1 MPLTSVAIE
10 NTKPRTK
17 PYTIAD
23 GDGLYLL
30 VKPNGRKLWR
40 LRYRYAG
47 KQNMLSL
54 GSFPTLLLA
63 GARGKRDAA
72 HQLLA
77 DGIDP
82 SQQRKLDQIAR
93 ATAAR
98 NTFGELV
105 EEYLEI
111 LRESGAAESTLNK
124 NRWLLQDLA
133 APLTKRPL
141 TAITPAEILVILQR
155 IQKSGRRE
163 TARRLRGAIGTVF
176 RRAITTLRATNDPTY
191 ALRGAL
197 RPPIVQHRAAVTDE
211 RELGALMAS
220 IDEYDGWPTVRAALQ
235 LIALTMTRPIEIRLM
250 RRSEINW
257 PKATWQIPAERMK
270 MRSPHDVP
278 LSKQGLAVL
287 RDIWDLSHDDGLV
300 LPSVR
305 SAVKPL
311 SENAMNSALRRM
323 GYTKDQMCPHGF
335 RSSASTILNERGFN
349 PDVIEAALARWDQD
363 DVRRAYNRARYWNE
377 RVKMMQD
384 WADLLDEF
392 RQLTRTNP
400 TQEPD

>member
-72 HQLLA
+72 HKLLA

-133 APLTKRPL
+133 
-141 TAITPAEILVILQR
+141 
-155 IQKSGRRE
+155 
-163 TARRLRGAIGTVF
+163 
-176 RRAITTLRATNDPTY
+176 
-191 ALRGAL
+191 
-197 RPPIVQHRAAVTDE
+197 
-211 RELGALMAS
+211 
-220 IDEYDGWPTVRAALQ
+220 
-235 LIALTMTRPIEIRLM
+235 
-250 RRSEINW
+250 RSEEH
-257 PKATWQIPAERMK
+257 TSEL
-270 MRSPHDVP
+270 RS
-278 LSKQGLAVL
+278 
-287 RDIWDLSHDDGLV
+287 R
-300 LPSVR
+300 
-305 SAVKPL
+305 
-311 SENAMNSALRRM
+311 
-323 GYTKDQMCPHGF
+323 
-335 RSSASTILNERGFN
+335 
-349 PDVIEAALARWDQD
+349 
-363 DVRRAYNRARYWNE
+363 
-377 RVKMMQD
+377 
-384 WADLLDEF
+384 
-392 RQLTRTNP
+392 
-400 TQEPD
+400 

>member
-17 PYTIAD
+17 PYTLAD

-47 KQNMLSL
+47 KPNMLSL

-63 GARGKRDAA
+63 GARSKRDSARK
-72 HQLLA
+72 LLA

-82 SQQRKLDQIAR
+82 SQQRKLDEIAR

-111 LRESGAAESTLNK
+111 LRESGAAESTLSK

-133 APLTKRPL
+133 ASLTKRPI
-141 TAITPAEILVILQR
+141 TAITPAEILIILQR
-155 IQKSGRRE
+155 VQKSGRWE

-197 RPPIVQHRAAVTDE
+197 PAPKIQHRPAITDE

-235 LIALTMTRPIEIRLM
+235 LTALTMARPVEIRLM
-250 RRSEINW
+250 RRSEIIW
-257 PKATWQIPAERMK
+257 PSATWRVPAARMK
-270 MRSPHDVP
+270 MRRPHDVP
-278 LSKQGLAVL
+278 LSTQALSVL
-287 RDIWDLSHDDGLV
+287 RDIWDLSDGDRLV

-305 SAVKPL
+305 SNLRPL

-335 RSSASTILNERGFN
+335 RASASTILNERGFN
-349 PDVIEAALARWDQD
+349 PDVIEAALAHLDQD

-377 RVKMMQD
+377 RLKMMQD

-392 RQLTRTNP
+392 RRLPRKNYASAP
-400 TQEPD
+400 